1 MEEALSRLVKVF
13 YRSSDCRGVDLC
25 GMLQEGQG
33 REQVMRLDT
42 MTSDLQ

>member
-1 MEEALSRLVKVF
+1 MEEALSRLVK
-13 YRSSDCRGVDLC
+13 VDLC